1 MNVIYKKEDMSI
13 VQRKLTIYDGLVD
26 KDSYN
31 DRFYKIELLDG
42 NIEYYH
48 ENTVLYSSIS
58 DRYKTGES
66 SMYIDA
72 IDIYR

>member
-1 MNVIYKKEDMSI
+1 MSRVKKY
-13 VQRKLTIYDGLVD
+13 TIPYNGLVD
-26 KDSYN
+26 KDRYN
-31 DRFYKIELLDG
+31 DRVHKFELLDG

-48 ENTVLYSSIS
+48 ENTVSYSSAL
-58 DRYKTGES
+58 DYYKTGES